1 MQGKIYSINISKSKG
16 VGKSSVKS
24 AKLVEN
30 LGLENDAHAE
40 KGIRQVSLLAWESI
54 KKQNECPKVKKGI
67 GSLKPG
73 DFAENI
79 TTESIKLSD
88 LNIGDKL
95 LIGENI
101 ILEISKIG
109 KECHRYCSI
118 YYKTGD
124 CIMPREG
131 IFAKVLKGGEIKTG
145 DTIKTER
152 KNESFGIN
160 H

>member
-1 MQGKIYSINISKSKG
+1 MGDSMQGKIYSINVSKSKG
-16 VGKSSVKS
+16 VLKTPVKK

-30 LGLENDAHAE
+30 HGVENDAHAGE
-40 KGIRQVSLLAWESI
+40 EIKQVSFLSWESI
-54 KKQNECPKVKKGI
+54 QKQNECPKVKKGI

-79 TTESIKLSD
+79 TTEGIKLSD
-88 LNIGDKL
+88 LRIGDRII
-95 LIGENI
+95 IGSDV
-101 ILEISKIG
+101 ILEISRIG

-131 IFAKVLKGGEIKTG
+131 IFAKVIKGGVIKIG
-145 DTIKTER
+145 DTIKKE
-152 KNESFGIN
+152 
-160 H
+160 